1 MLAYLDAL
9 VAAVSRQDTR
19 EIERLLAHPLA
30 RILTGDAC
38 REAQLVAGGTT
49 SAVPLRLL
57 QLRHQT
63 AQLLGDRVTVAEA
76 VAFRYV
82 ALPPAPQP
90 QRPMERRAPA
100 RQMELPLSA

>member
-9 VAAVSRQDTR
+9 VAAVSRHDAR

-30 RILTGDAC
+30 RILT
-38 REAQLVAGGTT
+38 REACCEAQGATDSTV
-49 SAVPLRLL
+49 SAAPLRLL

-63 AQLLGDRVTVAEA
+63 AQLLGDRVTVSEA
-76 VAFRYV
+76 VEFRYA
-82 ALPPAPQP
+82 ALPSAHQP
-90 QRPMERRAPA
+90 QRPLERRAPA